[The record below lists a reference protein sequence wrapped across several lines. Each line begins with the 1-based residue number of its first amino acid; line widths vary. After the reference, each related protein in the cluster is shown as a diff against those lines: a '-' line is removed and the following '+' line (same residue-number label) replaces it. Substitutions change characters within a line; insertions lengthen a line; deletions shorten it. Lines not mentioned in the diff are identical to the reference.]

1 MDGTWLCIALGDS
14 HIIPMQEGRET
25 CLCHCCTRITLG
37 LLTLQGLEVLAVS
50 KPNISSHFTVA
61 YTPQHCS
68 HSPEDDVHVG
78 QITAISCAR
87 GQGSW
92 VQHTMLLTTLQQSQN
107 TTAASIAPP
116 CRQLFMSA
124 KKQKAI
130 RVWSYHIFMPSL
142 LKHTSY
148 GTYIKHYAIHCT
160 QSKWTLASGHWDPS
174 EICDLLCRFSAILPP
189 VV

>member
-68 HSPEDDVHVG
+68 HSPEDAVHVG

-116 CRQLFMSA
+116 CRQLLRSA